1 MKTFYVVLL
10 IVSALSALPSAGY
23 AAAAETEKERHDR
36 LVEGAKK
43 EGSVVFYGSITA
55 SESETLRKA
64 FESKYPFLKTTQF
77 RAGSDSLL
85 QKILTEARAGRREA
99 DVFNIRSFEGNVLVE
114 RGLFAKYA
122 SPHSKF
128 YRDDFKDREGHWT
141 SFYMNPA
148 TIGYNTKLVPRA
160 EAPKD
165 WSDLLDPKWKGQM
178 VMDREETEWFANM
191 LKFTGREKGLQ
202 YMRRLATQGLTF
214 RAGHSLMAQLVA
226 AGEFKLGVVLY
237 TPRMEVMK
245 KSGAPIEWVRANPVI
260 AYHYVVGV
268 AAHAPHPN
276 AARLFVDFLLSR
288 EGQEL
293 LVKTARVPV
302 RSDVK
307 AEPPTLV
314 EGVNMMASDI
324 SLAKDYKKYY
334 DEYRKVFK
342 VQ

>member
-1 MKTFYVVLL
+1 MF
-10 IVSALSALPSAGY
+10 ILPSNSHSV
-23 AAAAETEKERHDR
+23 AAETEKERHDR

-43 EGSVVFYGSITA
+43 EGSVMFYGSITA
-55 SESETLRKA
+55 SESETVRKT

-77 RAGSDSLL
+77 RAGSDTLL
-85 QKILTEARAGRREA
+85 QKVLTEARAGRHDA
-99 DVFNIRSFEGNVLVE
+99 DVYNIRSFEGNVLVE

-122 SPHSKF
+122 SPHSKL
-128 YRDDFKDREGHWT
+128 YRDDFRDREGHWT

-148 TIGYNTKLVPRA
+148 TIGYNTKLVPRTQ
-160 EAPKD
+160 APKD

-178 VMDREETEWFANM
+178 IMDREETEWFANM
-191 LKFTGREKGLQ
+191 LKFMGRDKGLQ
-202 YMRRLATQGLTF
+202 FMRRLASQDLTF

-245 KSGAPIEWVRANPVI
+245 ASGAPIEWVRANPVI

-268 AAHAPHPN
+268 SSHAPHPN
-276 AARLFVDFLLSR
+276 AARLFVDFLLSK

-293 LVKTARVPV
+293 LVRTARVPV

-314 EGVNMMASDI
+314 EGVNLMASDT
-324 SLAKDYKKYY
+324 SLAKDYKKYF
-334 DEYRKVFK
+334 DEYRQVFK